1 MINFFKRWR
10 GRGQPLPEAYPLKS
24 VILSSIT
31 AGLVIAGLFFLTE
44 KADRLLIMGSFA
56 ASSLIVF
63 GLPESPFAQP
73 RNVIGGH
80 CIGSAMG
87 LVAFTFLSSHWW
99 AAAVAVAFTMAMMK
113 LTRTVHPPATSNP
126 LVIFIAY
133 QLNPQHKPTWE
144 FIIFPTLIGACLITL
159 VALFKHNLR
168 RSQSWPLYWY

>member
-1 MINFFKRWR
+1 MNFFRRWQ
-10 GRGQPLPEAYPLKS
+10 GRGQPLPEPYPIKS
-24 VILSSIT
+24 IITSSVT

-44 KADRLLIMGSFA
+44 KIDRLLIMGSFA

-80 CIGSAMG
+80 FIGSTIG
-87 LVAFTFLSSHWW
+87 LIAFTYLSSHWW
-99 AAAVAVAFTMAMMK
+99 AAAVAVALTMATMK

-133 QLNPQHKPTWE
+133 QLNPLHKPTWG
-144 FIIFPTLIGACLITL
+144 FILFPTLVGACLIIL
-159 VALFKHNLR
+159 VALFKHNLHR
-168 RSQSWPLYWY
+168 TKQWPLYWY

>member
-1 MINFFKRWR
+1 MKLFNRWR
-10 GRGQPLPEAYPLKS
+10 GRGQPLPDPYPIQS
-24 VILSSIT
+24 IITSSLT

-44 KADRLLIMGSFA
+44 KIHHLLIMGSFA

-80 CIGSAMG
+80 CIGSAIG
-87 LVAFTFLSSHWW
+87 LIAFMYLSSDWW
-99 AAAVAVAFTMAMMK
+99 AAAVAVALTMATMK

-133 QLNPQHKPTWE
+133 QLNPLHKPTWE
-144 FIIFPTLIGACLITL
+144 FILFPTLAGASLIIL
-159 VALFKHNLR
+159 VALVKHNLH
-168 RSQSWPLYWY
+168 RSKNWPLYWY